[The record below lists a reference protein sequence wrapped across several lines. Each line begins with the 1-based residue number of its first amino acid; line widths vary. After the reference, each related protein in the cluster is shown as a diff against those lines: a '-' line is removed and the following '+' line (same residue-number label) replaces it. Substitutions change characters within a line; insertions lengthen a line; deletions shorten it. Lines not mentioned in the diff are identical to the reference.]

1 MGLVVM
7 FFPILMI
14 FSLMLGLAAKAL
26 LAIWVYKDAEQR
38 GMNAILWCLLMVF
51 VNVLIILVIYLIVR
65 TKGEVM
71 KKNLGLLFGG
81 LGVAVV
87 NTFIAI
93 IVFII
98 IIISVASGGG
108 GMHNMMDGYNYDDNY
123 NYDDSYDYDTDTWDD
138 I

>member
-98 IIISVASGGG
+98 IIFSVASGGG
-108 GMHNMMDGYNYDDNY
+108 EMHNMMDGYNYDDNY

>member
-98 IIISVASGGG
+98 IIFSIASGGG
-108 GMHNMMDGYNYDDNY
+108 GMHNMMDSYNYDDNY
-123 NYDDSYDYDTDTWDD
+123 NYDDSYDTDTWDD